1 MNKLVEF
8 YEQMYLIRKVE
19 DVIIEN
25 YCDNEMK
32 TPMHMSR
39 GSEAIGVGVYS
50 ALRDRG
56 QYFSTYRSHAPYLA
70 SGGDLN
76 KFFAEIYGKKEGM
89 YAGKAGSMHIA
100 SPETGHM
107 SSSAIV
113 ASNIPVAIGAAWA
126 NKMQNNGKIVVVF
139 FGDGAMDEGNF
150 WESINM
156 ASLWGLPI
164 LFVCEDN
171 RVAVHT
177 PKQERQGY
185 KNIISLMEEFNFA
198 TTYNLGL
205 DVEEV
210 YRDVENI
217 IMCMNKFV
225 EPAFMQLE
233 YYRYLEHVGVN
244 ADTSE
249 EYRKADPWI
258 PSDDNDP
265 IFLAR
270 KKLIDAK
277 VNVLSIEQ
285 SINIK
290 VYKALEF
297 AKNGV
302 FSDISET
309 YKDVFYD

>member
-1 MNKLVEF
+1 
-8 YEQMYLIRKVE
+8 
-19 DVIIEN
+19 
-25 YCDNEMK
+25 
-32 TPMHMSR
+32 
-39 GSEAIGVGVYS
+39 
-50 ALRDRG
+50 
-56 QYFSTYRSHAPYLA
+56 
-70 SGGDLN
+70 
-76 KFFAEIYGKKEGM
+76 
-89 YAGKAGSMHIA
+89 
-100 SPETGHM
+100 
-107 SSSAIV
+107 
-113 ASNIPVAIGAAWA
+113 
-126 NKMQNNGKIVVVF
+126 
-139 FGDGAMDEGNF
+139 
-150 WESINM
+150 
-156 ASLWGLPI
+156 
-164 LFVCEDN
+164 
-171 RVAVHT
+171 
-177 PKQERQGY
+177 
-185 KNIISLMEEFNFA
+185 MEEFNFA